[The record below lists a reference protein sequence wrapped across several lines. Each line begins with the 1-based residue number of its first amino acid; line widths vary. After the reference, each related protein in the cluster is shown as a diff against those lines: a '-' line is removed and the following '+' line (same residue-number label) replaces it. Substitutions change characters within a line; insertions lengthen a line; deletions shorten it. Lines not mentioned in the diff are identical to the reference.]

1 MDFFELLFNANTIS
15 ATFRMAVSVAF
26 ASLGTVFVTRS
37 GVMLMGQEGIM
48 LITGLAGAA
57 ASFFLDNVYLGLL
70 VAIVVGAVFGAVY
83 AFFSVSNRGND
94 VMIGLGMNF
103 FGLGLTAVLIKAFWG
118 YQGSSPNVPGIY
130 NFMTAME
137 AESGG
142 AVTKI
147 FGTQNI
153 LFVMLFV
160 LAIITW
166 VILYRTPA
174 GLRIRFTGEL
184 PVAVEAAGSSAARLR
199 YISLIIG
206 GALLALAGSTVVLGQ
221 VKMFSRD
228 MMNGRGFV
236 GLAMCALGRYH
247 PVGALIGSILYGFTD
262 ALQIRLQ
269 GEEIPAQFVQMIPY
283 LFTIVVI
290 ALSGNGKAP
299 AAMGKPLS
307 EKN

>member
-1 MDFFELLFNANTIS
+1 MDLLALIFNPNTIA

-37 GVMLMGQEGIM
+37 GVMFMGQEGIM
-48 LITGLAGAA
+48 LLSGLAGAA

-70 VAIVVGAVFGAVY
+70 VALVIGAIMGLVY

-94 VMIGLGMNF
+94 VIIGLGMNF
-103 FGLGLTAVLIKAFWG
+103 FGLGLSAVLIKAFWG
-118 YQGSSPNVPGIY
+118 FQGSTPNVPGIY

-137 AESGG
+137 AESGS
-142 AVTKI
+142 VFTKI

-153 LFVMLFV
+153 LFIILFV
-160 LAIITW
+160 LVIIIW

-184 PVAVEAAGSSAARLR
+184 PVAVEAAGSNPARLR

-206 GALLALAGSTVVLGQ
+206 GALLSLAGSTVVLGQ

-228 MMNGRGFV
+228 MMNGRGYV

-247 PVGALIGSILYGFTD
+247 PVGALIGTILYGFTD

-269 GEEIPAQFVQMIPY
+269 GDNIPAQFVQMIPY
-283 LFTIVVI
+283 LFTIIVI
-290 ALSGNGKAP
+290 AFSGNGKAP
-299 AAMGKPLS
+299 VAMGKPLP
-307 EKN
+307 EKH